1 MIGDRFGTVKACTDR
16 VSVNVEDRSGD
27 DRHVPR
33 RGLPPLTR
41 NVDSPPWCFV
51 AAATASKEDSI
62 IGDAPQ
68 IVVTAEG
75 AECFVHPHG
84 ERPQG
89 HTDLEL
95 VTVQYQP
102 WMNVNQ
108 HSHFPEHSTPA
119 VSETTGIC
127 SP

>member
-1 MIGDRFGTVKACTDR
+1 MLSEERELR
-16 VSVNVEDRSGD
+16 
-27 DRHVPR
+27 
-33 RGLPPLTR
+33 PLTC

-51 AAATASKEDSI
+51 AAGNALKEDSI

-68 IVVTAEG
+68 IVMTAEG
-75 AECFVHPHG
+75 AEGLVHPHD
-84 ERPQG
+84 ERPQC

-95 VTVQYQP
+95 VTVKCQP
-102 WMNVNQ
+102 WMNVYQ

-119 VSETTGIC
+119 VSETTGVC

>member
-1 MIGDRFGTVKACTDR
+1 MLSEERELR
-16 VSVNVEDRSGD
+16 
-27 DRHVPR
+27 
-33 RGLPPLTR
+33 PLTC

-51 AAATASKEDSI
+51 AAGNALKEDSI

-68 IVVTAEG
+68 IVMTAEG
-75 AECFVHPHG
+75 AEGLVHPHG
-84 ERPQG
+84 ERPQC

-119 VSETTGIC
+119 VSETTGVC